1 MPILVVEGENQPRG
15 SQMEQSDAGM
25 SLWEVLGEVP
35 DHRDPSGQRF
45 PLQSVLAITL
55 AAMLAGR
62 SNLAAV
68 ARWGRKLTR
77 KGLDAFGID
86 RDKAPCHAT
95 YHNVF
100 KGLDIEALE
109 AVLASWVRGS
119 SAEQEN
125 LHIAID
131 GKRLRGSRTLEGPG
145 VHLLAAYSEALKGV
159 VQELKVSEDSNEI
172 DAALRLL
179 REIPLSGT
187 VVTGDAIFTQKKI
200 CDAILKGNGDYLFTV
215 KTNQPRLRDDIQA
228 LFTEPVS
235 PLTAGLSG

>member
-1 MPILVVEGENQPRG
+1 MK
-15 SQMEQSDAGM
+15 QSNAGM
-25 SLWEVLGEVP
+25 SLWDVLGEVP
-35 DHRDPSGQRF
+35 DHRDPSGRRF

-62 SNLAAV
+62 TGLAGV

-77 KGLDAFGID
+77 KGLEAFGID
-86 RDKAPCHAT
+86 RKKAPCHAT

-109 AVLASWVRGS
+109 AALACWVLGG

-125 LHIAID
+125 LHVAID

-179 REIPLSGT
+179 QEIPLSGT
-187 VVTGDAIFTQKKI
+187 VVTGDAIFTQKKL
-200 CDAILKGNGDYLFTV
+200 CNAILEGEGDYLFTV
-215 KTNQPRLRDDIQA
+215 KANQPRLREDIQA

-235 PLTAGLSG
+235 PLAAGLSG

>member
-1 MPILVVEGENQPRG
+1 
-15 SQMEQSDAGM
+15 MEQSGVGM
-25 SLWEVLGEVP
+25 SLWDILGEIP

-45 PLQSVLAITL
+45 SLQSILAISL
-55 AAMLAGR
+55 AAMLGGR
-62 SNLAAV
+62 SNLASV

-77 KGLDAFGID
+77 KGLEAFGID

-109 AVLASWVRGS
+109 AALARWVRGS
-119 SAEQEN
+119 QEAAN
-125 LHIAID
+125 EHIALD

-179 REIPLSGT
+179 REIPVSGA

-200 CDAILKGNGDYLFTV
+200 CDVILEGKGGYLFPV
-215 KTNQPRLRDDIQA
+215 KENQPRLRDDIQA

-235 PLTAGLSG
+235 PLTAGLPV

>member
-1 MPILVVEGENQPRG
+1 MKEEN
-15 SQMEQSDAGM
+15 AGM
-25 SLWEVLGEVP
+25 NLWDILGKVP
-35 DHRDPSGQRF
+35 DHREASGRRF
-45 PLQSVLAITL
+45 SLQSVLAVTL

-62 SNLAAV
+62 TGLAGV

-77 KGLDAFGID
+77 KGLEAFGID
-86 RDKAPCHAT
+86 RKKAPCHAT

-100 KGLDIEALE
+100 KGLNIEALE
-109 AVLASWVRGS
+109 AALAWWVRGGVE
-119 SAEQEN
+119 EQDN
-125 LHIAID
+125 LHVAID

-179 REIPLSGT
+179 REIPLTGT

-200 CDAILKGNGDYLFTV
+200 CEAILKGDGDYLLTV
-215 KTNQPRLRDDIQA
+215 KTNQPRLREDIQA
-228 LFTEPVS
+228 LFSEPVS
-235 PLTAGLSG
+235 PLITGLSG